1 MHDEDSTGFHK
12 EPILYFANTEHAT
25 DKNKKTLKY
34 EETYSTTR
42 KVKQGSYFNSSRILK
57 EAVTVITCC
66 QRSRLCQ
73 TVLKM
78 ISTTTVDVDINLHQ
92 IEVHAINLIKTSQN
106 LTIKQ
111 QFNLSLKFLKLY
123 VIVKDR
129 CGMHYHFEI
138 TECEARGILSN

>member
-1 MHDEDSTGFHK
+1 MMKIVLVFTKNQYH
-12 EPILYFANTEHAT
+12 ILQILNVPPT
-25 DKNKKTLKY
+25 KIKKTLKY
-34 EETYSTTR
+34 KETYSTTR
-42 KVKQGSYFNSSRILK
+42 KVKQGSYFKSSRILK

-73 TVLKM
+73 TVLKV

-111 QFNLSLKFLKLY
+111 QFNL
-123 VIVKDR
+123 
-129 CGMHYHFEI
+129 G
-138 TECEARGILSN
+138 